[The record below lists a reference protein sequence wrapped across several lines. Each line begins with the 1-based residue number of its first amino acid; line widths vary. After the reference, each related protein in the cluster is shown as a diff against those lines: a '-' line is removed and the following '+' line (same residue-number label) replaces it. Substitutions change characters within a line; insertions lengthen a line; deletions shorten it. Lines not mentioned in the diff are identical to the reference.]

1 MPFAM
6 LLHSTDW
13 LWISASLVTHFD
25 QRNISK
31 CQANK
36 RQKNNCTT
44 GLVFFCTCSSSMRI
58 LELVYWKLERY
69 TEISKINH
77 SSCSQ
82 SVSWHPQ
89 TCEQCQP
96 RTAELPNQPLANSV
110 LGISTCLLWNAL
122 TFCGYLLC
130 SIIGAI
136 DNWYY
141 KSRER
146 CKYIKTQCNITTYT
160 PKLLKWK
167 IRKT

>member
-58 LELVYWKLERY
+58 LGLVYWKLRD
-69 TEISKINH
+69 TQRSVRSITPAAA
-77 SSCSQ
+77 SQ
-82 SVSWHPQ
+82 SADIPRHVNNASQ
-89 TCEQCQP
+89 EQQ
-96 RTAELPNQPLANSV
+96 NQPLANSV

-130 SIIGAI
+130 SIIEAI

-146 CKYIKTQCNITTYT
+146 CKYLKTQRNITTCT
-160 PKLLKWK
+160 PKIAKMKNKKNLKG
-167 IRKT
+167 

>member
-6 LLHSTDW
+6 LLCSTVW

-25 QRNISK
+25 QRNIGK
-31 CQANK
+31 CHANK

-44 GLVFFCTCSSSMRI
+44 GPVFFCTCSFSMRI
-58 LELVYWKLERY
+58 LGLVCWKLRY
-69 TEISKINH
+69 TEISKTH
-77 SSCSQ
+77 RSSCSQ
-82 SVSWHPQ
+82 SISWHPQ

-96 RTAELPNQPLANSV
+96 RTAELPNQPLANSI
-110 LGISTCLLWNAL
+110 LGIGTCLLWNAL

-130 SIIGAI
+130 STIEAI

-146 CKYIKTQCNITTYT
+146 CKYVKTQCNITTYT